1 MYGFLTNE
9 VSQSYE
15 ALFVFDNENYVINAY
30 DTSEVVKKTNIVLSF
45 DNLVKNATVS
55 ELSDDIYTV
64 INVSGAED
72 LSIAKVNPNGTK
84 KLFCLDYYTGVL
96 D

>member
-1 MYGFLTNE
+1 LYGFLTNE

-64 INVSGAED
+64 INVSGAV
-72 LSIAKVNPNGTK
+72 SQFFKFVNS
-84 KLFCLDYYTGVL
+84 
-96 D
+96 